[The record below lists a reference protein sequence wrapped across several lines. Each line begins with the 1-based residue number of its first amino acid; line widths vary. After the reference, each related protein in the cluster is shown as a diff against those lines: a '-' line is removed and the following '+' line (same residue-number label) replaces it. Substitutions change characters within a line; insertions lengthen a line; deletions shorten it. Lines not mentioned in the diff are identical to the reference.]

1 VRKPSWRRWTP
12 ARIEPLVVD
21 ATRTVR
27 CLVCGY
33 AHDSDADTDAEALDE
48 IAAQHDKSHS
58 VALRVQWSRSTAQPV
73 SPGGTEVAEDAPSL
87 ASTSRAASTAGTP
100 A

>member
-1 VRKPSWRRWTP
+1 MRKPEWRRWVP
-12 ARIEPLVVD
+12 GKIEPIVVD
-21 ATRTVR
+21 ATRTIR
-27 CLVCGY
+27 CLACGY

-48 IAAQHDKSHS
+48 IAAMHDANHS
-58 VALRVQWSRSTAQPV
+58 AALRVAWSRSSATPV

-87 ASTSRAASTAGTP
+87 SSVSRASGTAGTP

>member
-1 VRKPSWRRWTP
+1 MRKPAWRRWVP
-12 ARIEPLVVD
+12 GKIEPIVVD

-27 CLVCGY
+27 CLACGY

-58 VALRVQWSRSTAQPV
+58 VALRVSWSKSTAQPV

-87 ASTSRAASTAGTP
+87 SSTSRAANTAGTP

>member
-1 VRKPSWRRWTP
+1 
-12 ARIEPLVVD
+12 VVD

-27 CLVCGY
+27 CLACGY

-48 IAAQHDKSHS
+48 IAAMHEKSHS
-58 VALRVQWSRSTAQPV
+58 VALRVQWSRSDAVPV
-73 SPGGTEVAEDAPSL
+73 NPGGVSVAEDAPSL
-87 ASTSRAASTAGTP
+87 SSTSRAASTAGTP

>member
-1 VRKPSWRRWTP
+1 MK
-12 ARIEPLVVD
+12 IEPIVVD

-27 CLVCGY
+27 CLACGY

-48 IAAQHDKSHS
+48 IAAMHETSHS
-58 VALRVQWSRSTAQPV
+58 VALRVSWSKSIAQPV
-73 SPGGTEVAEDAPSL
+73 NQGGTDVPDDAPSL
-87 ASTSRAASTAGTP
+87 ASTSRASGTGGTP